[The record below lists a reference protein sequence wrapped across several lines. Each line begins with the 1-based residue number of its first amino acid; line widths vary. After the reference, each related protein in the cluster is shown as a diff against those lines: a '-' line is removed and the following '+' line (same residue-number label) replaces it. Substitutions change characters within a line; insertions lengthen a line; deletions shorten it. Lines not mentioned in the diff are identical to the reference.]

1 MRPNP
6 YDYEDV
12 TNARDPDMDISR
24 HISKRKKQINSTEII
39 TRKFTWFLRL
49 FRRKWRTQKV

>member
-12 TNARDPDMDISR
+12 SNTRDPDMDISR

-39 TRKFTWFLRL
+39 TRKFSHFLDFL
-49 FRRKWRTQKV
+49 